1 MTNTNL
7 LKGAIKSKGL
17 TQGETARMIGIS
29 AASLNYKINNRRQFT
44 ASEISKLV
52 DLLAIRNKDEY
63 FFANDA
69 AIMDTNIL
77 T

>member
-17 TQGETARMIGIS
+17 TQGETAKKIGIS

-52 DLLAIRNKDEY
+52 NLLAIVNKDDY
-63 FFANDA
+63 FFANDIA
-69 AIMDTNIL
+69 KTE
-77 T
+77 TQ